1 MDQEQILFHR
11 DRDEETPLKN
21 KEIKTYIITVK
32 ENRSENS
39 TKKKGKQ
46 TVIKSFQMGALFL
59 NCKKVG
65 NVYFPSIFSTKT
77 IKILTEEKKKENIIK
92 KFHVTRPATQTDPKW
107 AINFILMHVDC
118 QNI

>member
-65 NVYFPSIFSTKT
+65 NVYVPSIFSTKT
-77 IKILTEEKKKENIIK
+77 IKILTEEKKKKEKHYKEIP
-92 KFHVTRPATQTDPKW
+92 RYQTCN
-107 AINFILMHVDC
+107 AN
-118 QNI
+118 